1 MTFQF
6 WGLADATL
14 LVNVCLILKGY
25 GWDPASKKQW
35 KLASYLILLNN
46 IFRIIFALDVLDFKF
61 RPSRGSMGVTH
72 KIKPPFFK
80 RKYLFESFGSFDELG
95 ICLLFDGCENAA
107 GQISSKE
114 FLPR

>member
-1 MTFQF
+1 M
-6 WGLADATL
+6 
-14 LVNVCLILKGY
+14 
-25 GWDPASKKQW
+25 
-35 KLASYLILLNN
+35 ASYLILLNN
-46 IFRIIFALDVLDFKF
+46 IFRIIFAQDVLDFKF

-72 KIKPPFFK
+72 KIKPPVL